1 MRRYTSLLWISF
13 LLLLVVI
20 AGSAYFAGAGHEVE
34 QRSMQEIKVYTT
46 LPAEHTAILTAAYEK
61 QHDVRVNFVMFS
73 ADQIMEHLKTQASG
87 DNDGDI
93 AMLLTDRETLA
104 KAAAAGYLVP
114 YLSESGDQVPKA
126 FREQNGYWIGV
137 WYDPIVF
144 CVNKDYLKTQTW
156 IPDTW
161 SGLAR
166 QPNVRIGITDFLAA
180 EASTNLLMSMIAQYG
195 DKAAYDIWRQ
205 IHPKVVQYARYL
217 SNPVRQAGMGEV
229 DISVAVESETLRYM
243 QDGYPLQVVYPAD
256 GTAAMITGSG
266 IAFRAEP
273 KAQRAAKEFEDWL
286 LSDDAQIA
294 LQEQGFY
301 FIPTN
306 PGTLSYK
313 TFAGKNMVLFDQQV
327 YYTAEE
333 KHEFLDRWVKEIR
346 FK

>member
-1 MRRYTSLLWISF
+1 MRRYTSLLLASF

-34 QRSMQEIKVYTT
+34 QRPMQGIKVYTT
-46 LPAEHTAILTAAYEK
+46 LPAEHTAILAAAYEK
-61 QHDVRVNFVMFS
+61 QHDVRVDFVTLS
-73 ADQIMEHLKTQASG
+73 AAQIMEHLKAQASG
-87 DNDGDI
+87 SSNNDE
-93 AMLLTDRETLA
+93 AMVLTDRETLTR
-104 KAAAAGYLVP
+104 AAAAGYLIP
-114 YLSESGDQVPKA
+114 YLSESGDQVPEE
-126 FREQNGYWIGV
+126 FREQSGYWIGV
-137 WYDPIVF
+137 WYDPVVF
-144 CVNKDYLKTQTW
+144 CVNKDYLKTQAQ

-161 SGLAR
+161 TELAR

-180 EASTNLLMSMIAQYG
+180 EASANLFMSMIAQYG
-195 DKAAYDIWRQ
+195 DQATYDIWRQ

-266 IAFRAEP
+266 IVFRADA
-273 KAQRAAKEFEDWL
+273 KAQQAAEEFADWL

-306 PGTLSYK
+306 PGTLAYK
-313 TFAGKNMVLFDQQV
+313 TFAGKNLVLFNQHAF
-327 YYTAEE
+327 YTAEE
-333 KHEFLDRWVKEIR
+333 KHAFLDRWVKEIR
-346 FK
+346 LK